1 MLGVITQIDHA
12 RSNSDQ
18 WTLPVPASPSRSQRK
33 QRGIYPSRSQNFRSA
48 KIGAKICGK
57 SAGVFFDGHA
67 RAARWPHFDRPGKF
81 RVRVDAQF
89 GEKVPHSPGN
99 NFELVFLE
107 LSVGS
112 RFLI

>member
-1 MLGVITQIDHA
+1 MRAQTPINGRCRFPLHRHDHNASNAEFIHRA
-12 RSNSDQ
+12 RKISVAQKSVQKFAAN
-18 WTLPVPASPSRSQRK
+18 P
-33 QRGIYPSRSQNFRSA
+33 RGYFLMVMRAPH
-48 KIGAKICGK
+48 
-57 SAGVFFDGHA
+57 VGHIS
-67 RAARWPHFDRPGKF
+67 DRPGKF
-81 RVRVDAQF
+81 RLRRLRVDAQF